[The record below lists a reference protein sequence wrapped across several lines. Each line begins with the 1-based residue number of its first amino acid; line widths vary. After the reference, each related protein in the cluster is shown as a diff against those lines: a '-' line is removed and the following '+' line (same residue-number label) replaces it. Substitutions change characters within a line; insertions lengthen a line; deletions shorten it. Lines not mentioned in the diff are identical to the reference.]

1 MSRTVGSLPC
11 GAKIRFGSY
20 CVGNEGAHS
29 IRWIKVN
36 STDTTLLAE
45 HIEDFRAFDARELD
59 SSEEYRR
66 EYGNNRYSV
75 SNIDQFLNSTGDEWY
90 HPQHDTDAPP
100 TNELTYDGTPYL
112 NHPGFLA
119 GFNEAELEA
128 IMPTDIVVA
137 LPQCD
142 SDVHD
147 YEIITRKVFLP
158 SRTNIFGRSTRNTN
172 EGERW
177 EYFRNGRSAS
187 ATATEEAIENT
198 TLNGAP
204 SNETVHW
211 YWWLR
216 SPGADYACDARYVN
230 GDGVGSYASAC
241 HGIVGVRPALKINP
255 EILVSDDPDDE
266 GYYNVI
272 LSVVELEDVS
282 EDDFLSILL
291 G

>member
-1 MSRTVGSLPC
+1 MSRTVSSLPC
-11 GAKIRFGSY
+11 GAKVRFGSY

-36 STDTTLLAE
+36 SADTTLLAE

-59 SSEEYRR
+59 SPQEYRR

-75 SNIDQFLNSTGDEWY
+75 SNIDQFLNSAGDEWY

-100 TNELTYDGTPYL
+100 TGELTYDGTPYL

-119 GFNEAELEA
+119 YFSEAEIEA

-137 LPQCD
+137 LPRCD
-142 SDVHD
+142 SDDRD

-158 SRTNIFGRSTRNTN
+158 SRTNIFGSSVRNTN
-172 EGERW
+172 EGDRW
-177 EYFRNGRSAS
+177 DYFRNGRNAS
-187 ATATEEAIENT
+187 ATATEEAIDNT

-204 SNETVHW
+204 DDEITSW

-216 SPGADYACDARYVN
+216 SPNADSACYARC
-230 GDGVGSYASAC
+230 VGRGGSGGSASAC
-241 HGIVGVRPALKINP
+241 RGIFGVRPALTINP
-255 EILVSDDPDDE
+255 EILVSDEPDDE

-272 LSVVELEDVS
+272 LSIVELEDVS
-282 EDDFLSILL
+282 EEDFLSILL

>member
-1 MSRTVGSLPC
+1 MSRTVSSLPC
-11 GAKIRFGSY
+11 GAKVRFGSY

-36 STDTTLLAE
+36 SADTTLFAE
-45 HIEDFRAFDARELD
+45 HIEDFRAFDAREPD
-59 SSEEYRR
+59 SPQEYRR

-90 HPQHDTDAPP
+90 QPQHNTDAPP
-100 TNELTYDGTPYL
+100 TGELTYDGTPYL

-119 GFNEAELEA
+119 YFSEAELEA

-137 LPQCD
+137 LPRCD
-142 SDVHD
+142 SDDRD

-158 SRTNIFGRSTRNTN
+158 SRTNIFGSSVRNTN

-177 EYFRNGRSAS
+177 DYFRNGRNAS
-187 ATATEEAIENT
+187 ATATEEAIDNT
-198 TLNGAP
+198 TLSGAP
-204 SNETVHW
+204 EDETTSW
-211 YWWLR
+211 YWWLH
-216 SPGADYACDARYVN
+216 SPGAGSAYSAGCVDRGGSGGFAC
-230 GDGVGSYASAC
+230 AC
-241 HGIVGVRPALKINP
+241 RGIVGVRPALTINP

-272 LSVVELEDVS
+272 LSIVELEDVS
-282 EDDFLSILL
+282 EEDFLSILL

>member
-1 MSRTVGSLPC
+1 MSRTVSSLPC
-11 GAKIRFGSY
+11 GAKVRFGSY
-20 CVGNEGAHS
+20 CVGNEGAYS

-36 STDTTLLAE
+36 SADTTLLAE

-90 HPQHDTDAPP
+90 HPQHNTDAPP
-100 TNELTYDGTPYL
+100 TGELTYDGTPYL

-119 GFNEAELEA
+119 YFSEAELEA

-142 SDVHD
+142 SDDHD

-158 SRTNIFGRSTRNTN
+158 SRTNIFGRATRNTN

-177 EYFRNGRSAS
+177 DYFRNGRGTV

-204 SNETVHW
+204 QDEATSW

-216 SPGADYACDARYVN
+216 SPDAGSAYYARCVSGGGY
-230 GDGVGSYASAC
+230 GSYALASR
-241 HGIVGVRPALKINP
+241 GIIGVRPALTINP
-255 EILVSDDPDDE
+255 EILVSDEPDDE

-272 LSVVELEDVS
+272 LSIVELEDVS
-282 EDDFLSILL
+282 EEDFLSILL